1 MSRRRNRR
9 EIKQWGG
16 QQPIVSKPLT
26 EWIAAFKAADIM
38 AASAITAAG
47 VIRPE
52 LSISPAPTMPSED
65 VADYLLIVEGL
76 EEPIDY
82 RVLALQMAGHDL
94 FLNVQTQ
101 EGVLA
106 NVANQD
112 EDSLVL
118 LTKYENALREKAGVP
133 KIATLSEAEKYPL
146 MLWVL
151 AKNYQGDL
159 EDDRPA
165 LVPYTEVERV
175 ITELGSE
182 AQRTASTEAAPSE
195 PVQ

>member
-16 QQPIVSKPLT
+16 QQPFVSKPLA
-26 EWIAAFKAADIM
+26 EWIDAFKAADIM
-38 AASAITAAG
+38 AASAT
-47 VIRPE
+47 RPE
-52 LSISPAPTMPSED
+52 LSIGPAPATPSQDTE
-65 VADYLLIVEGL
+65 DYLLLVEGL

-82 RVLALQMAGHDL
+82 RVLALQMAGHDI
-94 FLNVQTQ
+94 FLNVQTW

-106 NVANQD
+106 NIANQD

-118 LTKYENALREKAGVP
+118 LTKYENALREKADMP
-133 KIATLSEAEKYPL
+133 KIAALGEAEKYPL
-146 MLWVL
+146 LLWVL

-159 EDDRPA
+159 EEDRPV
-165 LVPYTEVERV
+165 LVPYTKVERV

-182 AQRTASTEAAPSE
+182 AQRAASTETAPSE